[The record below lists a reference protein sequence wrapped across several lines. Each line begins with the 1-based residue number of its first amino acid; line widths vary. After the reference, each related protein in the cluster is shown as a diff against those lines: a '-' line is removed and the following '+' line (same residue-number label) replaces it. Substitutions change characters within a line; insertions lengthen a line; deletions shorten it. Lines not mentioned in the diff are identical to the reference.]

1 MRIKTRKRNMAEGEK
16 KSKGKILVV
25 DDSEDIRMLLS
36 LRLKKAEYE
45 VILASDGMQALEKVD
60 EHPDLRLI
68 ILDVMMPV
76 MNGVQVMKFL
86 LDKIEK
92 KIASNGKT
100 EEGQVESNTEN
111 NGGEESKEGG
121 NVEGE
126 QEAEGAEVN
135 TSLKICFC
143 TAKTDPKQINLAIQA
158 GAHDYITKPI
168 DESILLQKIN
178 RLMGQDNSQMFA
190 VMPCDLEI
198 TIKEFLKEKP
208 SKMVELSEV
217 HSKLETSLFIPDG
230 TEITIESTKLNGLF
244 KIPVNMK
251 GSVIFS
257 EKLGPELHGIEVSFQ
272 GLTEDDRTEIRS
284 ITTTKRELKDIDEEE
299 EEDQSE
305 EGN

>member
-1 MRIKTRKRNMAEGEK
+1 MAEDEK

-36 LRLKKAEYE
+36 LKLRKAEYE
-45 VILASDGMQALEKVD
+45 VVLACDGMQALQMVD
-60 EHPDLRLI
+60 EHPDLKLI

-92 KIASNGKT
+92 KIAAS
-100 EEGQVESNTEN
+100 EEGNSGEAKKE
-111 NGGEESKEGG
+111 GEENEEDEGPSP
-121 NVEGE
+121 NI
-126 QEAEGAEVN
+126 
-135 TSLKICFC
+135 SLKICFC

-168 DESILLQKIN
+168 DESILLQKID
-178 RLMGQDNSQMFA
+178 RLMGQDNAQMFA
-190 VMPCDLEI
+190 VMPCDLQI
-198 TIKEFLKEKP
+198 TIAEFAKEKP

-217 HSKLETSLFIPDG
+217 HSKLEAPFFIPDG
-230 TEITIESTKLNGLF
+230 TEITLDSHKLNSLF
-244 KIPVNMK
+244 KAPVNMK

-257 EKLGPELHGIEVSFQ
+257 EKLGPELHAIEVSFQ

-284 ITTTKRELKDIDEEE
+284 ITTTKRELKDVEDDEEGDQE
-299 EEDQSE
+299 NDSED
-305 EGN
+305 

>member
-1 MRIKTRKRNMAEGEK
+1 MAEDDK

-25 DDSEDIRMLLS
+25 DDSEDIRMLLALK
-36 LRLKKAEYE
+36 LRKADYE
-45 VILASDGMQALEKVD
+45 VVLASDGMQALEKVD
-60 EHPDLRLI
+60 EHPDLKLI

-92 KIASNGKT
+92 KIAADNAK
-100 EEGQVESNTEN
+100 EEG
-111 NGGEESKEGG
+111 
-121 NVEGE
+121 GE
-126 QEAEGAEVN
+126 QKEVEEADSEGPSPN
-135 TSLKICFC
+135 ISLKICFC

-178 RLMGQDNSQMFA
+178 RLMGQDNAQMFA

-198 TIKEFLKEKP
+198 TIAEFAKEKP

-217 HSKLETSLFIPDG
+217 HSKLEAPFFIPDG
-230 TEITIESTKLNGLF
+230 TEITLDSHKLNSLF
-244 KIPVNMK
+244 KAPVNMK

-257 EKLGPELHGIEVSFQ
+257 EKLGPELHAIEVSFQ

-284 ITTTKRELKDIDEEE
+284 ITTTKRELKDFEEDEEG
-299 EEDQSE
+299 DQ
-305 EGN
+305 EGGAEST

>member
-1 MRIKTRKRNMAEGEK
+1 MAEGDK

-25 DDSEDIRMLLS
+25 DDSEDIRMLLALK
-36 LRLKKAEYE
+36 LRKAEYE
-45 VILASDGMQALEKVD
+45 VVLASDGMQALEKVD
-60 EHPDLRLI
+60 EHPDLKLI

-92 KIASNGKT
+92 KIAADNAK
-100 EEGQVESNTEN
+100 EEGGEQKE
-111 NGGEESKEGG
+111 GEEDANEGPTP
-121 NVEGE
+121 NL
-126 QEAEGAEVN
+126 
-135 TSLKICFC
+135 SLKICFC

-178 RLMGQDNSQMFA
+178 RLMGQDNAQMFA

-198 TIKEFLKEKP
+198 TIAEFAKEKP
-208 SKMVELSEV
+208 SKMIELSEV
-217 HSKLETSLFIPDG
+217 HSKLEAPFFIPDG
-230 TEITIESTKLNGLF
+230 TEITLDSNKLNSLF
-244 KIPVNMK
+244 KVPVNMK

-257 EKLGPELHGIEVSFQ
+257 EKLGPDLHAIEVSFQ

-284 ITTTKRELKDIDEEE
+284 ITTTKRELKDMEEDEEG
-299 EEDQSE
+299 DQ
-305 EGN
+305 EGGAEST

>member
-1 MRIKTRKRNMAEGEK
+1 MAEEK
-16 KSKGKILVV
+16 KTKGKILVV

-36 LRLKKAEYE
+36 LKLRKAEYE
-45 VILASDGMQALEKVD
+45 VVLASDGMQALEKVD
-60 EHPDLRLI
+60 EHPDLKLI

-92 KIASNGKT
+92 KIAAREGNG
-100 EEGQVESNTEN
+100 
-111 NGGEESKEGG
+111 NGGEKKEGEE
-121 NVEGE
+121 NADDEGPSPNI
-126 QEAEGAEVN
+126 A
-135 TSLKICFC
+135 LKICFC

-168 DESILLQKIN
+168 DESILLQKID
-178 RLMGQDNSQMFA
+178 RLMGQDNAQMFA

-198 TIKEFLKEKP
+198 TISEFAKEKP

-217 HSKLETSLFIPDG
+217 HSKLEANFFIPDG
-230 TEITIESTKLNGLF
+230 TEITLDSHKLNSLF
-244 KIPVNMK
+244 KVPVTMK

-257 EKLGPELHGIEVSFQ
+257 EKLGPDLHAIEVSFQ

-284 ITTTKRELKDIDEEE
+284 ITTTKRELKDIEDDEEGE
-299 EEDQSE
+299 QEGGKGSE
-305 EGN
+305 